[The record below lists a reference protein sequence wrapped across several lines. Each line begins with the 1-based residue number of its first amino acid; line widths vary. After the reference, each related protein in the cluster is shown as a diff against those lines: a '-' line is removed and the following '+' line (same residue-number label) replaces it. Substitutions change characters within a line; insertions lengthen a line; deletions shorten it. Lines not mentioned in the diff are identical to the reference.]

1 MEGRRRDAP
10 LDADATA
17 PEATTTEPARR
28 PVRRPTRTSRA
39 WTGTVAAIVLL
50 ILLLIFILQNTASVK
65 IHFLGANGHVPFGV
79 ALLVAAVAGGLIV
92 GIVGAARIAQ
102 LKLRA
107 RRAERSARRTAA
119 A

>member
-1 MEGRRRDAP
+1 MEGRRQDVP
-10 LDADATA
+10 LHNSGTAASPATA
-17 PEATTTEPARR
+17 QPAKRDR
-28 PVRRPTRTSRA
+28 ASTRTARA

-65 IHFLGANGHVPFGV
+65 INFLGAHGHVPFGV
-79 ALLVAAVAGGLIV
+79 ALLAAAVAGGLIV
-92 GIVGAARIAQ
+92 AIVGVARMGQ

-107 RRAERSARRTAA
+107 RRAERAAKRAA